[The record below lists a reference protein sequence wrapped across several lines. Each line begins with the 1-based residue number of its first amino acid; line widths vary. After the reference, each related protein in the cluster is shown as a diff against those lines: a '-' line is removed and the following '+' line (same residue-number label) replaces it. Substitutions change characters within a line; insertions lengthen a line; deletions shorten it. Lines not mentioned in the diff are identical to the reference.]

1 MNGTPFLTGRS
12 VPMKEILLSELTI
25 VSPLAFP
32 LTLKSRQV
40 ILKPSGMQPHTWDAN
55 GGEA

>member
-1 MNGTPFLTGRS
+1 
-12 VPMKEILLSELTI
+12 MKEILLSELTI

>member
-1 MNGTPFLTGRS
+1 
-12 VPMKEILLSELTI
+12 MKEILLSELTI

-40 ILKPSGMQPHTWDAN
+40 IETVGDAASYL
-55 GGEA
+55 GR